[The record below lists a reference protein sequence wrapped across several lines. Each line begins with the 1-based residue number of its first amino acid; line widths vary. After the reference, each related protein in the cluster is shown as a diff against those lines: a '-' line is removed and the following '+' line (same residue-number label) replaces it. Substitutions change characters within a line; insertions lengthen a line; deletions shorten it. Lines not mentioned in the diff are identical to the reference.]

1 MTLYIV
7 ITLLILFGVLHYDY
21 RNFIFGKKFYYVFIF
36 ICLTLLLGFRY
47 RVGGDSL
54 SYEDSYGT
62 MPTFRDLKL
71 YGLYYNP
78 TLLAYQPL
86 WLYLVALAK
95 WIGKDYYIFQL
106 IHASIVNLLLS
117 IYIFK
122 NSSKPFSVLFFL
134 FITHFYFYFTIEVER
149 EILAIGVFL
158 LNFKNL
164 QNKKWR
170 SYYLLCF
177 VSFMFHIS
185 ALFLFFLPLFRNL
198 NLSRKTIVT
207 IVLFLS
213 PIIFFKETF
222 LEILKPLMFMEV
234 MSSKFESYSEIE
246 FSIIGTMYHYIGRV
260 LMVFPL
266 LFYNYLVSKNKN
278 MQWLI
283 NLYIIIS
290 VLSLAVVGFER
301 FLNYLLLPYL
311 LIFIDYLYKMPYKL
325 FIFKKYLLIICT
337 VFNLCSN
344 IPSRLL
350 TTNEY
355 GTPYRSLFVPYVSI
369 FDPYYV
375 RDRENYIREQWD
387 L

>member
-1 MTLYIV
+1 M
-7 ITLLILFGVLHYDY
+7 LFGVFNYDC
-21 RNFIFGKKFYYVFIF
+21 RNFLFGKRFYYIFIF

-54 SYEDSYGT
+54 SYEDSYGS

-95 WIGKDYYIFQL
+95 WIGKDYYLFQL
-106 IHASIVNLLLS
+106 IHASIVNFLLS

-122 NSSKPFSVLFFL
+122 NSSKPFSVILFL
-134 FITHFYFYFTIEVER
+134 FITHFYFYLTIEVER

-170 SYYLLCF
+170 NYYLLCL

-185 ALFLFFLPLFRNL
+185 ALFLFFLPLFRNI

-207 IVLFLS
+207 VVIILS

-222 LEILKPLMFMEV
+222 VEILKPLMFMEV

-246 FSIIGTMYHYIGRV
+246 FSFLGTIYHYTGRV

-278 MQWLI
+278 IQWLL
-283 NLYIIIS
+283 NLYVIIS
-290 VLSLAVVGFER
+290 VLSLALVGFER

-311 LIFIDYLYKMPYKL
+311 LIFIDYLYKMPYNL
-325 FIFKKYLLIICT
+325 FIFKRSLLIICT

-350 TTNEY
+350 TINKY

-375 RDRENYIREQWD
+375 RDREDYIRELWD